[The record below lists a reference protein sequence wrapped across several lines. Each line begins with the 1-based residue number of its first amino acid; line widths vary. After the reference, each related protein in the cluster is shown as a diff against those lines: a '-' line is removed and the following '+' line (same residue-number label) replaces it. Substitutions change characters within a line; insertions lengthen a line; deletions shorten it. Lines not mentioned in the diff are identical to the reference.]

1 MFNIKNQKDEKKDYA
16 LVAFTFQERVVIF
29 GKSLEEIC
37 QMYRDSIEK
46 TKRPDLKAIEMGR
59 YAVFILEQSGNF
71 GNCEYAMK
79 QGAVDLLNCAVIA
92 LLDDPRKTYWNS
104 PVLATFQEK
113 WREGMEWI
121 CLWKKKGV
129 A

>member
-1 MFNIKNQKDEKKDYA
+1 MKKKDYA

-59 YAVFILEQSGNF
+59 YAIFILEQWRNF
-71 GNCEYAMK
+71 GNCGYEIK
-79 QGAVDLLNCAVIA
+79 LGAADLLNCAVTT

-104 PVLATFQEK
+104 PVLARFQEK
-113 WREGMEWI
+113 LGEVME
-121 CLWKKKGV
+121 LAYPLKKKG
-129 A
+129 AA